1 MARIALQVISF
12 LPVLGSVPSPSQC
25 GWRKDGGLTCLLAAG
40 LFHTQRE
47 EGERKIKE
55 EMRCILT
62 EPKRDSDRGKGVG
75 GQRECEGGGREQDQG
90 GGEEVYTDAS
100 GDVGR
105 HGLAHQEVTFH
116 QVYAVVHR
124 RPHQDGQRHRLHRT
138 HVPGG
143 HVENGHHQADQG

>member
-1 MARIALQVISF
+1 M
-12 LPVLGSVPSPSQC
+12 LGSVPRPPQC
-25 GWRKDGGLTCLLAAG
+25 RWRKDGGLTCLLAAG

-47 EGERKIKE
+47 EGDSKIK

-62 EPKRDSDRGKGVG
+62 KPKRDRKGVG
-75 GQRECEGGGREQDQG
+75 GQRERDGGGREQDQG

-100 GDVGR
+100 CDVGR

-116 QVYAVVHR
+116 QVHAVVHR